1 MRPLLPASPPPHS
14 THTHLTTGAQ
24 GLREGSE
31 VYSFAWA
38 RPCHLGLQRKVEL
51 SWVWVGRDLA

>member
-1 MRPLLPASPPPHS
+1 MQPLLLAFPPHP
-14 THTHLTTGAQ
+14 HLRTRAQ

-51 SWVWVGRDLA
+51 G

>member
-1 MRPLLPASPPPHS
+1 MEPLLPAPPHP
-14 THTHLTTGAQ
+14 HLGTGAQ

-31 VYSFAWA
+31 VCSFAWA

-51 SWVWVGRDLA
+51 SWVWLGRDLA